1 MSERNKNQPNSEV
14 CQLHSHGNKRLHN
27 KEKKKKNV
35 FYMETDQF
43 FSTDTPYTSPMA
55 IVN

>member
-1 MSERNKNQPNSEV
+1 MSERNKNQPVKSVSYTPMEI
-14 CQLHSHGNKRLHN
+14 KDYTTR
-27 KEKKKKNV
+27 KKKKNV
-35 FYMETDQF
+35 FYMETDKF